1 MHQRIKNL
9 GILLLLLSAIQL
21 SAQTARVWTLKECV
35 EQAFSKNIN
44 IQQQQLQTLS
54 AKADYFQSKMALLPN
69 LNGNVT
75 NNWQTGFA
83 INPTTN
89 LAQKGVSF
97 RTNSFGVSSSIP
109 LFAGLQNINNVKVN
123 EARSK
128 ASEEDLAQIKNNIAL
143 NVSAAYLRVLQNEEI
158 ANAAATRTEA
168 TKAQVE
174 RQQKM
179 YELGS
184 SNKSRYLQLKAQL
197 AGEELTLINA
207 KNALMQA
214 YLELWLLIEVKPD
227 ASQKIAAIDTKDLQ
241 VADEPKTI
249 DMIFDEFVEKSP
261 DVRATSMRF
270 KASEIQTNIARG
282 GRTPRLT
289 LNASANSFF
298 TTQSQ
303 MGFGDTTLRIVP
315 TGTFADNSGT
325 FLPVYATIPGYK
337 EFKTTPFSD
346 QFDRNLG
353 TNVGL
358 NLAIPIFNG
367 WSVSTNIEK
376 AKINEQS
383 AKLQDKLTRNNLYR
397 TISQAYVDFKTAYKR
412 FEANQEN
419 LEANKEAFDV
429 SDKQFELGAMNLAD
443 YLNTKNSYIR
453 AQSDF
458 TQAKYEL
465 VFRRKTL
472 DFYLSKPLY

>member
-1 MHQRIKNL
+1 MQQRIKNL
-9 GILLLLLSAIQL
+9 AFLLLLLNAHQL
-21 SAQTARVWTLKECV
+21 LAQAPKVWTLKECV

-69 LNGNVT
+69 LNGNLS

-83 INPTTN
+83 INPSTN
-89 LAQKGVSF
+89 IAQKGVSF

-109 LFAGLQNINNVKVN
+109 LFAGLQNINNVKAN

-128 ASEEDLAQIKNNIAL
+128 ASEEDLEQIKNNIAL

-158 ANAAATRTEA
+158 AFAAATRIEA
-168 TKAQVE
+168 TKAQVT

-179 YELGS
+179 FELGS

-197 AGEELTLINA
+197 SGEELTYINA

-214 YLELWLLIEVKPD
+214 YLDLWLLIEIKPD
-227 ASQKIAAIDTKDLQ
+227 TFQKIAPIDTKDLQ

-249 DMIFDEFVEKSP
+249 DMIFNEFVEKSP
-261 DVRATSMRF
+261 DVRANAMRF

-303 MGFGDTTLRIVP
+303 MGIGDTTLRIVP
-315 TGTFADNSGT
+315 TGTFADNGGT
-325 FLPVYATIPGYK
+325 FLPVYASVPGYK

-353 TNVGL
+353 TNIGL

-397 TISQAYVDFKTAYKR
+397 TIAQAYVDFKTAYKR
-412 FEANQEN
+412 FEANKEN

-429 SDKQFELGAMNLAD
+429 SEKQFELGAMNLAD

>member
-1 MHQRIKNL
+1 
-9 GILLLLLSAIQL
+9 
-21 SAQTARVWTLKECV
+21 
-35 EQAFSKNIN
+35 
-44 IQQQQLQTLS
+44 
-54 AKADYFQSKMALLPN
+54 
-69 LNGNVT
+69 
-75 NNWQTGFA
+75 
-83 INPTTN
+83 
-89 LAQKGVSF
+89 
-97 RTNSFGVSSSIP
+97 
-109 LFAGLQNINNVKVN
+109 
-123 EARSK
+123 
-128 ASEEDLAQIKNNIAL
+128 
-143 NVSAAYLRVLQNEEI
+143 
-158 ANAAATRTEA
+158 
-168 TKAQVE
+168 
-174 RQQKM
+174 
-179 YELGS
+179 
-184 SNKSRYLQLKAQL
+184 
-197 AGEELTLINA
+197 
-207 KNALMQA
+207 MQA

-419 LEANKEAFDV
+419 LEANKEAYDV

>member
-1 MHQRIKNL
+1 
-9 GILLLLLSAIQL
+9 S
-21 SAQTARVWTLKECV
+21 V
-35 EQAFSKNIN
+35 
-44 IQQQQLQTLS
+44 
-54 AKADYFQSKMALLPN
+54 
-69 LNGNVT
+69 
-75 NNWQTGFA
+75 
-83 INPTTN
+83 
-89 LAQKGVSF
+89 
-97 RTNSFGVSSSIP
+97 
-109 LFAGLQNINNVKVN
+109 LQNIELRNSAVSRVN
-123 EARSK
+123 
-128 ASEEDLAQIKNNIAL
+128 
-143 NVSAAYLRVLQNEEI
+143 
-158 ANAAATRTEA
+158 ATR
-168 TKAQVE
+168 AQVE
-174 RQQKM
+174 RQKKM
-179 YELGS
+179 FELGS

-207 KNALMQA
+207 KNALLQA

-227 ASQKIAAIDTKDLQ
+227 TSQKIAAIDTKDLQ

-261 DVRATSMRF
+261 DVRANAMRF

-367 WSVSTNIEK
+367 WSVKNNVE
-376 AKINEQS
+376 
-383 AKLQDKLTRNNLYR
+383 RNK
-397 TISQAYVDFKTAYKR
+397 V
-412 FEANQEN
+412 N
-419 LEANKEAFDV
+419 LEKSKIALEQQELDLQRNVYTAFTDAKGALKTHESAVVALESRQEAFNYAKERYAV
-429 SDKQFELGAMNLAD
+429 GMMNSFDFNQAQTL
-443 YLNTKNSYIR
+443 LTN
-453 AQSDF
+453 AQSEVIR
-458 TQAKYEL
+458 TKYDYIFKIKILE
-465 VFRRKTL
+465 
-472 DFYLSKPLY
+472 FYFGIPILKN